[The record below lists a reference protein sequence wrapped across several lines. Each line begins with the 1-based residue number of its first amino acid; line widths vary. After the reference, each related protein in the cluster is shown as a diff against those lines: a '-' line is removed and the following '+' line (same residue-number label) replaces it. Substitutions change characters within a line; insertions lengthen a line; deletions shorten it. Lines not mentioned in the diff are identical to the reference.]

1 MRVNELAQAAEV
13 STDTVRH
20 YLRIGLI
27 KAEQRLENGYQQF
40 SNRTVK
46 RIQFIR
52 SAVGLG
58 FKLTDVAD
66 LLRMSERG
74 SLPCPRARVILA
86 ERLQETQH
94 QIEQKM
100 VLFKRMKR
108 ALTAWESTPDGV
120 PEGHQVCGLIEG
132 VGPGSRSTAGAS
144 HGGRKRLRS

>member
-1 MRVNELAQAAEV
+1 MRVNELAQAADV
-13 STDTVRH
+13 STDTIRH

-74 SLPCPRARVILA
+74 NLPCPRARVILA
-86 ERLQETQH
+86 ERLQETQQ
-94 QIEQKM
+94 QIERQM
-100 VLFKRMKR
+100 ALLKRMKQ
-108 ALTAWESTPDGV
+108 ALTAWQSMPDGV

-132 VGPGSRSTAGAS
+132 VGHRSRSAADAS
-144 HGGRKRLRS
+144 SDGRKRMRS